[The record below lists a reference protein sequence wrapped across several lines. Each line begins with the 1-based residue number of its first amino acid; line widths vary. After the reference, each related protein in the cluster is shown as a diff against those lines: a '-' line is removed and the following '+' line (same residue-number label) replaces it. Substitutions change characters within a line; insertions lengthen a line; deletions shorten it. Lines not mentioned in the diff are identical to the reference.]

1 MTLKILHPCP
11 NCSMDVLIEHY
22 TEQFE
27 AFEDIDGDGYGSTPV
42 WTCSLETDLEGNTF
56 EETMVLT
63 GGDCWDS
70 SWSTDSVYA
79 FPGAAENETDT
90 NEDGELLSE
99 LCLLDVDEDGFGDID
114 DYYSDASGTDCDDDD
129 TAANIGVWGYI
140 DADGDGFGDDDTF
153 DYVCSLDIDDDGTDD
168 LVEIGGDCDDT
179 PETSLSS
186 GGLFTYPGAAAQ
198 DSVDECLTDFDGDG
212 YGANNEVSGLYE
224 ANVSRDD
231 VITVTL
237 YDSWT
242 DTYNGSVDLYIDYVW
257 VASYEGPTGLSSNTE
272 IEISYDHVFTE
283 SGLLQVGWTEP
294 SSFNSELSFEISDS
308 SGNLLFD
315 SGWGP
320 EGNVPMPSIGS
331 DSDDNDAS
339 IH

>member
-1 MTLKILHPCP
+1 DMNLANYEIESGIVLGTD
-11 NCSMDVLIEHY
+11 CSDSSFTGEYIYPGAGYNETGDLATACVEDEDGDGYGNMYPSTYYDITAGTDCDDVNEELSPSVDIDNDGVHSCLDCDDDDA
-22 TEQFE
+22 TNTSEQFE

-114 DYYSDASGTDCDDDD
+114 DYYSGASGTDCDDDD

-224 ANVSRDD
+224 MTVSKNEA
-231 VITVTL
+231 ITITL
-237 YDSWT
+237 YDSW
-242 DTYNGSVDLYIDYVW
+242 
-257 VASYEGPTGLSSNTE
+257 
-272 IEISYDHVFTE
+272 
-283 SGLLQVGWTEP
+283 
-294 SSFNSELSFEISDS
+294 
-308 SGNLLFD
+308 
-315 SGWGP
+315 
-320 EGNVPMPSIGS
+320 M
-331 DSDDNDAS
+331 DN
-339 IH
+339 